1 MQYLLSS
8 TAVLILVASVGAQ
21 NITATVNDSRSH
33 GVVADNLLSLDEAIR
48 VANGTLTTQA
58 LSAAERAQFAGIGT
72 LTTIEVRGSITPV
85 ITLEREITPVTGIPG
100 AGADLV
106 INGVQGNGGPALV
119 AGAFNYGLA
128 LKTNRAQVLGLAIR
142 GGRVGI
148 EADTTANLSLGV
160 FGIISDIAFAA
171 QTEAGLRL
179 RTPND
184 QAGRR
189 LLLKVRRCQFPGLP
203 VGIDIRSDSDFGNID
218 VEGEWLTFA
227 GCATGVD
234 LQSNAVGGRHQWQ
247 CFRSNI
253 TGGDYCWRLRRALGN
268 DTEWLIRAVY
278 GDYFARRTAFEV
290 DGSTG
295 ADTVFHHHQVNVRGG
310 FGSGDYALLTRP
322 LSGRFDL
329 HGSENVIEGNVLI
342 QSGRLSRRTWFLNNH
357 FQNGTFA
364 ISDDGVQPDLQW
376 NVFAS
381 TPVTVLSTNTQPT
394 RFVDCEFVRSPINDT
409 TTAAVMST
417 LIGCYQAAS
426 PTTGNVMVQNPASA
440 SWTGVASVTPVDP
453 PRGGFV
459 DLTLALQPGTAGI
472 WWLGF
477 SEPRPVTSNYPY
489 RYYLTTSSAVVI
501 PGILVGQS
509 RVRLTIPPQ
518 AYLVGVEFHAQ
529 PLVALMLGQTYGQA
543 LAMPRGGRFQ
553 LQ

>member
-1 MQYLLSS
+1 MHCLRSFSIAL
-8 TAVLILVASVGAQ
+8 TLVASLGAQ

-48 VANGTLTTQA
+48 LANGTLATAA
-58 LSAAERAQFAGIGT
+58 LSAAERAQLAGIGT
-72 LTTIEVRGSITPV
+72 LTTIEVRGALTPV

-106 INGVQGNGGPALV
+106 INGVQANGGPVLL

-128 LKTNRAQVLGLAIR
+128 LKTNRAQVNGLAIR

-148 EADTTANLSLGV
+148 QADTTANLSLGV
-160 FGIISDIAFAA
+160 FGIIANIAFAA

-179 RTPND
+179 SAPND

-203 VGIDIRSDSDFGNID
+203 VGIEIRSDSDFGNID
-218 VEGEWLTFA
+218 VEGEWLSFTA
-227 GCATGVD
+227 CATSVD
-234 LQSNAVGGRHQWQ
+234 LLSNAVGGRHQWQ
-247 CFRSNI
+247 CFRSSM
-253 TGGDYCWRLRRALGN
+253 TGGDYCVRLRRVLGN

-278 GDYFARRTAFEV
+278 GDHFARRTVFEL
-290 DGSTG
+290 DGSTNG
-295 ADTVFHHHQVNVRGG
+295 GDTVFHHHQLNVRGG

-322 LSGRFDL
+322 LTGRFDL
-329 HGSENVIEGNVLI
+329 HASENVFEGNVLI
-342 QSGRLSRRTWFLNNH
+342 QSGRLSRRTWFIGNH

-364 ISDDGVQPDLQW
+364 ISTEGVRPDLQW
-376 NVFAS
+376 NVFSS
-381 TPVTVLSTNTQPT
+381 TPITVLSTSTQALAFT
-394 RFVDCEFVRSPINDT
+394 DCEFVRSPITDT
-409 TTAAVMST
+409 TTSGTST

-426 PTTGNVMVQNPASA
+426 PTTGNVVVQTPAPA

-459 DLTLALQPGTAGI
+459 DLTLTLQPGTAGM

-477 SEPRPVTSNYPY
+477 SEPRPITSSYPF
-489 RYYLTTSSAVVI
+489 RYYLMTSTAVVI
-501 PGILVGQS
+501 PGLLVGQS
-509 RVRLTIPPQ
+509 RLRLTIPPQ
-518 AYLVGVEFHAQ
+518 AYLIGVEFHAQ
-529 PLVALMLGQTYGQA
+529 PLVGLVLGQTYGPA
-543 LAMPRGGRFQ
+543 VAMPRGGRFVVQ
-553 LQ
+553 